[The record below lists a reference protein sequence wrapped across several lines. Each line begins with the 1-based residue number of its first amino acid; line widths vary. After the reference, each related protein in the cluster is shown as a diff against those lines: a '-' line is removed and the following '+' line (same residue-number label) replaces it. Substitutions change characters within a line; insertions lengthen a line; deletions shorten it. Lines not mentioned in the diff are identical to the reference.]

1 MFDPITHARAPTGA
15 LRLSMNPV
23 TEGQDCV
30 CCRNTTARL
39 LVADIPLCPTCAPAY
54 ALDEP
59 DIDTVAVLIWL
70 PQMDQGVLGRLAS
83 AIYVAKTHPD
93 AASGEGAARAEQ
105 ANRVFL
111 ALYKL
116 REQAQERFGTNSP
129 AALRRIVSTTPCDD
143 LFGRQGTSGL
153 RILMR
158 GQWFRTDPDF
168 YTRTLRSWASEQ

>member
-1 MFDPITHARAPTGA
+1 MFDPITHARAPKGA

-23 TEGQDCV
+23 PEGQGCK
-30 CCRNTTARL
+30 CCGNMSARL
-39 LVADIPLCPTCAPAY
+39 SVADIPLCPTCAPAY

-83 AIYVAKTHPD
+83 AIYVAKTRPD
-93 AASGEGAARAEQ
+93 VANGEGSARAEQ

-129 AALRRIVSTTPCDD
+129 AALRRIVSNTPRHD
-143 LFGRQGTSGL
+143 LDGRHGTSGL

-158 GQWFRTDPDF
+158 GRWFSVNPEF
-168 YTRTLRSWASEQ
+168 YTRTLRLWAAGL